1 MRMYKM
7 VQIGKEGC
15 KEYEIEIIDKG
26 RYFCVNRKYLE
37 VSKMLLIGHRIWK
50 MWSKK
55 TKMQTWINA

>member
-15 KEYEIEIIDKG
+15 KEYEIEIIDKR

-37 VSKMLLIGHRIWK
+37 VSKMLLIGHRI
-50 MWSKK
+50 
-55 TKMQTWINA
+55 